1 MILRKPYAFFIKHFK
16 LIHLILAVFVFY
28 AIYRTKLLLDF
39 FNEYSLAT
47 INVTGQD
54 LVTPLLPTFF
64 QIIPILIIIFATIVL
79 VVMAYKKKPY
89 LFYIITI
96 IIYIYVLIIT
106 QVSKGTLN
114 TLYTTLV
121 DVRTIRL
128 IRDLITLAFAT
139 QLFSLVIIL
148 VRATGFDVK
157 KFDFKSDLKE
167 LEINEED
174 REEVE
179 VQINFDPNKKLRSLR
194 KKIRY
199 LKYSYKENRLFF
211 NSIFIVAIVSI
222 VLVIVLSIFSGD
234 KIIDQNVYFYGNN
247 FTVSLTDSYLVNTDY
262 KRQVIDE
269 DYYYL
274 LLKLQIKNNTSR
286 TFGLDI
292 STTKV
297 LIDNYVYTPTTKNK
311 SSFFDF
317 GTVYQNENIGQ
328 EFETKVLVYEIPK
341 ELIDEDII
349 FSFVDK
355 NTLDKNGNFAST
367 KVRVEYQDLTGIT
380 SRETANLNE
389 ELSFENSIL
398 NDYKINI
405 TSFDIASSYKLEY
418 NFCISNECYPSY
430 EYVKP
435 SITSNYDKVL
445 LRITGSLTKQTNI
458 DNIYDLYDF
467 IEYFG
472 NLYYVVDGQRKVQ
485 NVQFKEVTS
494 KKANQPNTYYI
505 EVLKEVENASSI
517 SLVFTIRNRN
527 YEYVL
532 K

>member
-16 LIHLILAVFVFY
+16 LIHLVLAVFVFY

-64 QIIPILIIIFATIVL
+64 QIIPILIILFATIVL

-139 QLFSLVIIL
+139 QLFSLVII
-148 VRATGFDVK
+148 
-157 KFDFKSDLKE
+157 

-380 SRETANLNE
+380 SRETAKLNE

-405 TSFDIASSYKLEY
+405 TSFDIANSYKLEY
-418 NFCISNECYPSY
+418 NFCISDECYPSY

-472 NLYYVVDGQRKVQ
+472 NLYYIVDGQRKVQ

>member
-16 LIHLILAVFVFY
+16 LIHLVLAVFAFY
-28 AIYRTKLLLDF
+28 SIYKTKLLLDF

-47 INVTGQD
+47 INVAGQD
-54 LVTPLLPTFF
+54 LITPLLPTLF
-64 QIIPILIIIFATIVL
+64 QIIPILIIIFSIVVL

-96 IIYIYVLIIT
+96 IIYVYVIIIT

-114 TLYTTLV
+114 TLYTTLI

-128 IRDLITLAFAT
+128 IRDLITIAFAT
-139 QLFSLVIIL
+139 QIFSLVIIL

-167 LEINEED
+167 LNVSEED

-179 VQINFDPNKKLRSLR
+179 VQINFDPNKKLRNIR

-199 LKYSYKENRLFF
+199 LKYGYKENRLFF
-211 NSIFIVAIVSI
+211 NSIFIVATISL
-222 VLVIVLSIFSGD
+222 VLVVILTVFNGD
-234 KIIDQNVYFYGNN
+234 KIIKQNVYFYGNN
-247 FTVSLTDSYLVNTDY
+247 FTVKLTDSYLVNTDY
-262 KRQVIDE
+262 KGRVIDD

-274 LLKLQIKNNTSR
+274 LLKLEIKNNTNR

-292 STTKV
+292 ATTKI
-297 LIDNYVYTPTTKNK
+297 LIDNYTYTPTTKN
-311 SSFFDF
+311 SSRFFDF
-317 GTVYQNENIGQ
+317 GKIYQNENIGQ
-328 EFETKVLVYEIPK
+328 EFENKILVYEIPK
-341 ELIDEDII
+341 ELINDEII

-355 NTLDKNGNFAST
+355 NTLDKDGNLAST
-367 KVRVEYQDLTGIT
+367 KVLIEYQDLTGIS
-380 SRETANLNE
+380 SRETVNLTE
-389 ELSFENSIL
+389 DLSLEDSIL
-398 NDYKINI
+398 SDYKINI
-405 TSFDIASSYKLEY
+405 NSFEVANSYKLEY
-418 NFCISNECYPSY
+418 NFCISNECYRSY
-430 EYVKP
+430 EYLKS

-445 LRITGSLTKQTNI
+445 LKINGSLVKQNNI

-472 NLYYVVDGQRKVQ
+472 NLSYVIDGKRKVQ
-485 NVQFKEVTS
+485 NIQFKEVKS
-494 KKANQPNTYYI
+494 KKVNQENTYYI
-505 EVLKEVENASSI
+505 EVLKEVENASSV
-517 SLVFTIRNRN
+517 SLLFTIRNRN

>member
-1 MILRKPYAFFIKHFK
+1 M
-16 LIHLILAVFVFY
+16 
-28 AIYRTKLLLDF
+28 
-39 FNEYSLAT
+39 
-47 INVTGQD
+47 
-54 LVTPLLPTFF
+54 
-64 QIIPILIIIFATIVL
+64 
-79 VVMAYKKKPY
+79 
-89 LFYIITI
+89 
-96 IIYIYVLIIT
+96 
-106 QVSKGTLN
+106 
-114 TLYTTLV
+114 
-121 DVRTIRL
+121 
-128 IRDLITLAFAT
+128 
-139 QLFSLVIIL
+139 
-148 VRATGFDVK
+148 
-157 KFDFKSDLKE
+157 
-167 LEINEED
+167 
-174 REEVE
+174 
-179 VQINFDPNKKLRSLR
+179 
-194 KKIRY
+194 
-199 LKYSYKENRLFF
+199 
-211 NSIFIVAIVSI
+211 
-222 VLVIVLSIFSGD
+222 
-234 KIIDQNVYFYGNN
+234 
-247 FTVSLTDSYLVNTDY
+247 
-262 KRQVIDE
+262 
-269 DYYYL
+269 
-274 LLKLQIKNNTSR
+274 
-286 TFGLDI
+286 
-292 STTKV
+292 
-297 LIDNYVYTPTTKNK
+297 IDNYVYTPTTKNK

-328 EFETKVLVYEIPK
+328 EFETKALVYEIPK

-380 SRETANLNE
+380 SRETAKLNE

-517 SLVFTIRNRN
+517 SLVFTIRNRS

>member
-64 QIIPILIIIFATIVL
+64 QIIPILIILFATIVL

-349 FSFVDK
+349 FSFADK

-380 SRETANLNE
+380 SRETAKLNE

-405 TSFDIASSYKLEY
+405 TSFDIANSYKLEY
-418 NFCISNECYPSY
+418 NFCISDECYPSY

>member
-64 QIIPILIIIFATIVL
+64 QIIPILIILFATIVL

-247 FTVSLTDSYLVNTDY
+247 FTDSLTDSYLVNTDY

-380 SRETANLNE
+380 SRETAKLNE

>member
-262 KRQVIDE
+262 KRQIIDE

-380 SRETANLNE
+380 SRETAKLNE

-494 KKANQPNTYYI
+494 KKANQP
-505 EVLKEVENASSI
+505 K
-517 SLVFTIRNRN
+517 
-527 YEYVL
+527 

>member
-16 LIHLILAVFVFY
+16 LIHIILAVLVFY
-28 AIYRTKLLLDF
+28 SIYKTKLLLDF

-47 INVTGQD
+47 INVAGQD
-54 LVTPLLPTFF
+54 LVTPLLPTLF

-79 VVMAYKKKPY
+79 FVMAYKKKPY

-96 IIYIYVLIIT
+96 IVYIYVLIIT

-128 IRDLITLAFAT
+128 IRDLITIAFAT
-139 QLFSLVIIL
+139 QLFSLIIIL

-167 LEINEED
+167 LEISEED

-179 VQINFDPNKKLRSLR
+179 VQINFDPNKKLRTLR

-211 NSIFIVAIVSI
+211 NSIFVVTVVSL
-222 VLVIVLSIFSGD
+222 VLVITLSIFSGD
-234 KIIDQNVYFYGNN
+234 KIIKQNVYFSGNN
-247 FTVSLTDSYLVNTDY
+247 FTVNLTDSYLVNTDY
-262 KRQVIDE
+262 KGKLINE

-274 LLKLQIKNNTSR
+274 LVKLQIKNNTNR
-286 TFGLDI
+286 IFGLDI
-292 STTKV
+292 ATTK
-297 LIDNYVYTPTTKNK
+297 IIIGNYSYVPTTKNK

-317 GTVYQNENIGQ
+317 GTIYQNENIGQ

-355 NTLDKNGNFAST
+355 NTVDKNGNFTST
-367 KVRVEYQDLTGIT
+367 KVKIEYQDLTGIT
-380 SRETANLNE
+380 SLETAKLQE

-398 NDYKINI
+398 KDYKINI
-405 TSFDIASSYKLEY
+405 TSFDIQNNYKLQY

-430 EYVKP
+430 EYLKP

-445 LRITGSLTKQTNI
+445 LKITGSLTKQNSI

-467 IEYFG
+467 IDYFG
-472 NLYYVVDGQRKVQ
+472 NLYYVIDGERKVQ
-485 NVQFKEVTS
+485 SIQFKEVKS
-494 KKANQPNTYYI
+494 KKANQENTYYI
-505 EVLKEVENASSI
+505 EILKEVENASSI